1 MSLWIVA
8 SIFASVFI
16 FLLPTLPSPIASIGE
31 YVRFHWLAVWQH
43 LGGCHSQGCQG
54 YALHSAA
61 VRAPL
66 ASKAPPHPHLCGC
79 I

>member
-1 MSLWIVA
+1 MSLQIVA

-54 YALHSAA
+54 YALQQFM
-61 VRAPL
+61 APL
-66 ASKAPPHPHLCGC
+66 ASQAPPHPHLCGC
-79 I
+79 V